1 VFAYFA
7 RRLVYAVITV
17 ILISIIG
24 FVIIEI
30 SPGSYLDVKI
40 NQLAQTGTYTN
51 DEMVQALKQQYGL
64 DKSPVERYTMWAWG
78 FLHGNF
84 GDSFT
89 YNLPVSDLLWD
100 RLGFTVILSV
110 VSLLLTWLIAI
121 PIGIYSATHQYP
133 AGDNIATLIGL
144 AGISIPN
151 FSLALVLMVMMARG
165 FGQEVGGLYSQAYM
179 DAPMSWLKLVDL
191 AKHLWIPLVVVAFG
205 GLAGLMRMM
214 RGNLLDVLNMQYI
227 QAARA
232 RGLSETKV
240 IVKHGVRNAVQPLIM
255 LLGMSLP
262 NIISGATVISIVLNL
277 PTVGPIY
284 FRALL
289 DRDMYLSVTFLVFL
303 GIMLVIGN
311 LLADMLLAWVD
322 PRIRYE

>member
-1 VFAYFA
+1 
-7 RRLVYAVITV
+7 
-17 ILISIIG
+17 
-24 FVIIEI
+24 
-30 SPGSYLDVKI
+30 
-40 NQLAQTGTYTN
+40 
-51 DEMVQALKQQYGL
+51 
-64 DKSPVERYTMWAWG
+64 
-78 FLHGNF
+78 
-84 GDSFT
+84 
-89 YNLPVSDLLWD
+89 
-100 RLGFTVILSV
+100 
-110 VSLLLTWLIAI
+110 
-121 PIGIYSATHQYP
+121 
-133 AGDNIATLIGL
+133 
-144 AGISIPN
+144 
-151 FSLALVLMVMMARG
+151 
-165 FGQEVGGLYSQAYM
+165 M

-205 GLAGLMRMM
+205 ELAELMRMM

-240 IVKHGVRNAVQPLIM
+240 ILKHGVRNAIQPLIM

-262 NIISGATVISIVLNL
+262 SIISGATVVSIVLNL

-284 FRALL
+284 FRSLL

-322 PRIRYE
+322 PRIRYD